1 MRQYLLPVL
10 LSNPWELLL
19 RLLIMPCYA
28 SRRGLGECI
37 HDRCEIV
44 KLTVYLR
51 WQLKHTSGWI
61 EAPGY
66 SRTCLFSFGPPPRLK
81 GIMRLFI
88 LETSVCSHK
97 LLWALAQLTKSCEL
111 LQWQTSRCRGCRW
124 YGLPDR
130 KVLALL
136 KDYVS
141 VIRLL
146 KHHVVREN
154 KRRRSSLVG
163 KSAQT
168 SAECIN

>member
-1 MRQYLLPVL
+1 M
-10 LSNPWELLL
+10 
-19 RLLIMPCYA
+19 
-28 SRRGLGECI
+28 
-37 HDRCEIV
+37 
-44 KLTVYLR
+44 VYLR

-146 KHHVVREN
+146 KHHVVRET

-168 SAECIN
+168 SAECNKLIMISRVPGYGRFEYLVLGLSCESHHVILINFVGF